1 MCHDS
6 LSIDPSVVRLRAG
19 DPDKQPRTTPRGA
32 GPQYH
37 GRVTTFLI
45 LLRGINVGGKNKVA
59 MAELRK
65 CLEGLGFSD
74 VATYIVSGNV
84 ILTSDR
90 DADETTSLIEATL
103 PKAFQLDSELIRV
116 LALTHDQL
124 QAVVDDRPTGFGDQ
138 PEKYHSDVIFL
149 MGIDA
154 AEAMPIFN
162 PREGVDRVWPGKGV
176 VYSQRLSAQRTK
188 SRLSAVMASPLY
200 KSMTIRN
207 WNTTTTLLGMLKG

>member
-1 MCHDS
+1 MGG
-6 LSIDPSVVRLRAG
+6 V
-19 DPDKQPRTTPRGA
+19 K
-32 GPQYH
+32 
-37 GRVTTFLI
+37 TFLI

-103 PKAFQLDSELIRV
+103 PKASQLDSELIRV

-124 QAVVDDRPTGFGDQ
+124 QAVVDDRPKGFGDQ

-207 WNTTTTLLGMLKG
+207 WNTTVKLLEMLKG

>member
-1 MCHDS
+1 MGG
-6 LSIDPSVVRLRAG
+6 V
-19 DPDKQPRTTPRGA
+19 K
-32 GPQYH
+32 
-37 GRVTTFLI
+37 TFLI

-90 DADETTSLIEATL
+90 GADETTALIEAAL

-124 QAVVDDRPTGFGDQ
+124 QAVVDDRPKGFGDQ

-207 WNTTTTLLGMLKG
+207 WNTTVKLLEMLKG

>member
-1 MCHDS
+1 M
-6 LSIDPSVVRLRAG
+6 G
-19 DPDKQPRTTPRGA
+19 E
-32 GPQYH
+32 
-37 GRVTTFLI
+37 VTTFLI
-45 LLRGINVGGKNKVA
+45 LLRGINVGGKNKVP

-84 ILTSDR
+84 ILTSEW
-90 DADETTSLIEATL
+90 DAEETTARIEEAL
-103 PKAFQLDSELIRV
+103 PKAFHLDSELIRV
-116 LALTHDQL
+116 LALTRDQL
-124 QAVVDDRPTGFGDQ
+124 QAVVDDRPKGFGDQ

-149 MGIDA
+149 IGVEA
-154 AEAMPIFN
+154 AEVMPVFN

-188 SRLSAVMASPLY
+188 SRLSVIAASPLY

-207 WNTTTTLLGMLKG
+207 WNTTVKLLEMLKG